1 MISIRMANHACGNLG
16 IMQSLEMNLYCPGM
30 ASKRGV
36 AGERDTLGRCHG
48 PASLPVSPPTPRAVV
63 LKFQDKKESA
73 VLVLQNSCIREES
86 LGFFPQCHPQA
97 HSARASLGE
106 QAKGLSS
113 PRQRVQLRAHRHLRE
128 TKTWTWSL
136 KTLLQI
142 IIHKMNL

>member
-1 MISIRMANHACGNLG
+1 MV
-16 IMQSLEMNLYCPGM
+16 
-30 ASKRGV
+30 SKRGV
-36 AGERDTLGRCHG
+36 AGEQDTLGRCHG
-48 PASLPVSPPTPRAVV
+48 PVSFAHCPPRAVV
-63 LKFQDKKESA
+63 VKFQDRKEGA
-73 VLVLQNSCIREES
+73 VLVLQSSCIREET
-86 LGFFPQCHPQA
+86 LQFFPQCHPQA

-113 PRQRVQLRAHRHLRE
+113 SRQRVQLRACRHLRE